1 MPANEAKD
9 AALRVLLVEDEP
21 LDAEMIIDELRD
33 DGLDMQTRLV
43 DDEVAFRHA
52 VESFQADIIISD
64 LSMPGFSGYRALEIL
79 RERDKL
85 MPFIFVSGTIG
96 EDAAIKALKSGATD
110 YLLKGNLAR
119 LPSAVHRAVQQARE
133 SEARERAETELL
145 RAQRFESL
153 AMLAGGLS
161 HDLRNILQP
170 LLLTASALKENP
182 DEELRKHGALVGDC
196 AQRGLQMVASML
208 SFARGAHVEVE
219 HVQLAALFDALGMLL
234 RGSVPANIE
243 LSFEKP
249 ERDVVIEGN
258 QTELQQ
264 CLLNLCLNA
273 MQAMPD
279 GGRLVLSSGV
289 VQIDDRF
296 FEDGELQSPGAYLK
310 LLVIDTGIGMNE
322 EVRSSLFRPFFT
334 TKDSGTGLGLVS
346 CKRIVT
352 NHRGY
357 LRVLSEQGK
366 GTTFEVYLPLE
377 AVDTGEEDSV
387 PIPGGDGER
396 VLVVVERISKQTM
409 LSDTLELNGY
419 EVTTAGSG
427 SHALQKIAALGAP
440 DIVVMDADL
449 NLMSGIETIAALL
462 DRDYTGPL
470 VLLVDPAK
478 PLDREGLPPL
488 EHMRFVQKP
497 VSVQQ
502 LLRSVRGELDATLA
516 QRKR

>member
-1 MPANEAKD
+1 MVGAEESD
-9 AALRVLLVEDEP
+9 AVLRVLLVEDEP
-21 LDAEMIIDELRD
+21 LDAELITDEMRN
-33 DGLDMQTRLV
+33 DGLSIETRLV
-43 DDEVAFRHA
+43 DDEAGFRA
-52 VESFQADIIISD
+52 AIGEFQPDVVVSD

-96 EDAAIKALKSGATD
+96 EDAAIRALKSGATD
-110 YLLKGNLAR
+110 YLLKGRLAR
-119 LPSAVHRAVQQARE
+119 LPSAVRRAVQQARE
-133 SEARERAETELL
+133 SMARERTEIELL

-170 LLLTASALKENP
+170 LLLTASALKDQP
-182 DEELRKHGALVGDC
+182 DAELRKHGDLVDDC
-196 AQRGLQMVASML
+196 AKRGLHMVASML
-208 SFARGAHVEVE
+208 SFARGARVEVE
-219 HVQLAALFDALGMLL
+219 RVNLAALFDALGMLL
-234 RGSVPANIE
+234 RGSVPENIDLE
-243 LSFEKP
+243 FEAP
-249 ERDVVIEGN
+249 DDDIAIEGN

-273 MQAMPD
+273 MQAMPE
-279 GGRLVLSSGV
+279 GGSLVLSAERAD
-289 VQIDDRF
+289 IDDSF
-296 FEDGELQSPGAYLK
+296 FDEGELQSPGAYLK
-310 LLVIDTGIGMNE
+310 LLVSDTGVGMDE

-357 LRVLSEQGK
+357 LRVISAPGA

-377 AVDTGEEDSV
+377 AVDTAEEESLPV
-387 PIPGGDGER
+387 AGGHGER
-396 VLVVVERISKQTM
+396 VLVVVERLGKQTM
-409 LSDTLELNGY
+409 LSDSLELNGY

-449 NLMSGIETIAALL
+449 NLMSGVETIAALL
-462 DRDYTGPL
+462 DRDYAGPL
-470 VLLVDPAK
+470 VLLVDPAR
-478 PLDREGLPPL
+478 PIDREGLPPL

-502 LLRSVRGELDATLA
+502 LLRSVREELDATA
-516 QRKR
+516 PQKRR